1 MNFFLKSVSYILHPI
16 LMPLMGAIIYFM
28 AAPRFIPED
37 IIKAKIIGLTVL
49 TVLIPIVLF
58 FFLKNM
64 GTITSIHLENVK
76 QRKIPLLL
84 QSILLIVVIKMI
96 IDIYHYPELYFFF
109 LGILFSMLSSIFM
122 VFFNIKASLHMIGIS
137 GVTMFTIALSI
148 HFGMNLIL
156 LISTLMIANGLV
168 ATSRL
173 HCKAHSNLEL
183 ILGFLIGVIPQ
194 LTLVN
199 FWL

>member
-1 MNFFLKSVSYILHPI
+1 MNFFLKSISYILHPL
-16 LMPLMGAIIYFM
+16 LMPLIGAIIYFA

-37 IIKAKIIGLTVL
+37 IIKAKIIGLMVL
-49 TVLIPIVLF
+49 TILIPIVLF

-64 GTITSIHLENVK
+64 GIISSIHLENIN
-76 QRKIPLLL
+76 QRKVPLLL
-84 QSILLIVVIKMI
+84 QSVLLIVVIKLI

-109 LGILFSMLSSIFM
+109 LGILFSILSSIFM
-122 VFFNIKASLHMIGIS
+122 IFFNIKASLHMIGIG

-156 LISTLMIANGLV
+156 LISALMIANGLV

-183 ILGFLIGVIPQ
+183 ILGFLIGVISQ

>member
-1 MNFFLKSVSYILHPI
+1 MNFFLKSVSYILHPL
-16 LMPLMGAIIYFM
+16 LMPLAGAIIYFM
-28 AAPRFIPED
+28 AAPRFIPND

-49 TVLIPIVLF
+49 TVLIPILF
-58 FFLKNM
+58 YFFLKNM
-64 GTITSIHLENVK
+64 GTVTSINLENVK

-156 LISTLMIANGLV
+156 LISGLTIANGLV

-173 HCKAHSNLEL
+173 HCKAHTNLEL
-183 ILGFLIGVIPQ
+183 ILGFLIGVTPQ

>member
-1 MNFFLKSVSYILHPI
+1 MNFFLKSISYIFHPL
-16 LMPLMGAIIYFM
+16 LMPVLGAIIYFA

-37 IIKAKIIGLTVL
+37 IIKAKMVGLIILTIF
-49 TVLIPIVLF
+49 IPIILF
-58 FFLKNM
+58 FFLRNM
-64 GTITSIHLENVK
+64 GTITSIDLENVK

-84 QSILLIVVIKMI
+84 QSVLLIVVIKMI
-96 IDIYHYPELYFFF
+96 IDVYHYPELYFFF

-122 VFFNIKASLHMIGIS
+122 ILFNIKASLHMIGIS

-156 LISTLMIANGLV
+156 LITTLMIANGLV